1 MKSPKVSVILPV
13 YNVAPY
19 LPKCIEYLTNQTLKD
34 IEIIFVDDCS
44 PDNSADII
52 KTYNDPRIKLIRHK
66 KNKYTAE
73 ARNSG
78 IKAAKGEYLSF
89 MDPDDWPALD
99 FLEKLYTLAKKED
112 ADIAKGTMTFMPMN
126 KLWSRNNKIKENKF
140 NFHFMH
146 QSAIYRRKMIIDNN
160 IHFSIDVICG
170 QFPMV
175 YYANKIVTCEDA
187 TYYYLKRLGSCIN
200 QTFTKEKWE
209 KLNIAGA
216 KFVLDFMN
224 THEMQIDDYC
234 LIARTLVLNLYQ
246 YGYNKMLYEDKE
258 KYKVLLLKYLDDF
271 WLNVK
276 YKDNKKLATTYQ
288 NVRLKYA

>member
-1 MKSPKVSVILPV
+1 MKTPKVSVILPM
-13 YNVAPY
+13 YNVAAY
-19 LPKCIEYLTNQTLKD
+19 LPKCIDHLINQTLKD

-44 PDNSADII
+44 PDNSADIV
-52 KTYNDPRIKLIRHK
+52 KSYNDPRIKLIRHK
-66 KNKYTAE
+66 VNKYTAE

-78 IKAAKGEYLSF
+78 INAAKGEYLSF

-126 KLWSRNNKIKENKF
+126 TIWSRNTAINKNKF

-146 QSAIYRRKMIIDNN
+146 QSAIYKRKMIIDNN
-160 IHFSIDVICG
+160 IRFSIDVICG
-170 QFPMV
+170 QFPMI

-187 TYYYLKRLGSCIN
+187 TYYYLKRLGSCVN
-200 QTFTKEKWE
+200 QPFSIEKWE

-216 KFVLDFMN
+216 NLVLDFIN
-224 THEMQIDDYC
+224 THEISQEDYS
-234 LIARTLVLNLYQ
+234 LVARTLILNLYQ
-246 YGYNKMLYEDKE
+246 YGYNRMLLSEKE
-258 KYKVLLLKYLDDF
+258 IAKPKLNKYLDNF
-271 WLNVK
+271 WENIK
-276 YKDNKKLATTYQ
+276 YPDNSKLLLTYQ